1 MLTLA
6 FGAAGSGMV
15 LISLIGG
22 DHAVSAAILTRFWAG
37 TPCPLQIRALSR
49 PSRGCGPRY
58 GRLRYGRLRVAMR
71 ASLPVRHLAERRNA
85 APVFADLADLA
96 GSAFPWLTTQRTPTS
111 CRAFRRR
118 LRCSPRSA

>member
-49 PSRGCGPRY
+49 PAGGWGP
-58 GRLRYGRLRVAMR
+58 RYGRLRVAMR
-71 ASLPVRHLAERRNA
+71 SSLPVRHLAERRNA

-111 CRAFRRR
+111 C
-118 LRCSPRSA
+118 